1 MTLFDKFQQ
10 AEEELSREHGRFSL
24 FGLFERRNL
33 IGRWDVVMSAPWL
46 GTDYAARKWMVE
58 NLQWRFTDE
67 EWLKLAGVVPLNPV
81 GEFVTDIGL
90 LYPMEHG
97 LKHIPSIV
105 LSGLEINR
113 GVIITA
119 NPEAARVAEPAADL
133 AAIPA

>member
-1 MTLFDKFQQ
+1 M
-10 AEEELSREHGRFSL
+10 A
-24 FGLFERRNL
+24 
-33 IGRWDVVMSAPWL
+33 
-46 GTDYAARKWMVE
+46 
-58 NLQWRFTDE
+58 
-67 EWLKLAGVVPLNPV
+67 VVPLNPV

-119 NPEAARVAEPAADL
+119 NPEAARVAEPAAV
-133 AAIPA
+133 PA

>member
-1 MTLFDKFQQ
+1 MTLFDKFQK
-10 AEEELSREHGRFSL
+10 AEEELSRERGAFSL
-24 FGLFERRNL
+24 FALFERSNM
-33 IGRWDVVMSAPWL
+33 IGKWDVAMSAPWL
-46 GTDYAARKWMVE
+46 GTDYAAIKWMVD
-58 NLQWRFTDE
+58 NLQWRFTQE
-67 EWLKLAGVVPLNPV
+67 EWLKLARVVPLNPE

-119 NPEAARVAEPAADL
+119 NPEAARVAEPTVART
-133 AAIPA
+133 